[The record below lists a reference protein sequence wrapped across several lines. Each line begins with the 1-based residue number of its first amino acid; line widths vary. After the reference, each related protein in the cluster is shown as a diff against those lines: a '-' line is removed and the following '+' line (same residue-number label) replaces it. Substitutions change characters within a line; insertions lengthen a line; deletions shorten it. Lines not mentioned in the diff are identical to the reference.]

1 MPAVRGCAT
10 LGLAACL
17 AGLAFGALPACSIPE
32 TATALAADEP
42 DVRALYAPHRRGA
55 AFFNPWAEMTTG
67 FTDLLR
73 WKLSV
78 NEFAD
83 AKQRA
88 PSVPAVPN
96 DGSTLLADLEDPSVT
111 WIGHATALVEDE
123 GDVWLT
129 DPMFSASIFGFRKR
143 LHPPGIPLDRIPAP
157 KFVVVSHNHY
167 DHLDAPTIEAL
178 PASTVMIVPLGLA
191 DWMHDEGR
199 EHVVELDWW
208 QSTIVGDWTITCLP
222 SQHWSLRSIDRNET
236 LWASWL
242 VEGHGR
248 RYYFAGDT
256 GYFPGFA
263 EYGRRFGPIDV
274 ALLPIG
280 AYAPRWFM
288 AYQHMDPAQAFT
300 AFEEL
305 GARWM
310 VPIHWGT
317 FDLSDEPMDEPPRE
331 LARAA
336 APRPELAERIKVLAI
351 GETFHLPNG

>member
-1 MPAVRGCAT
+1 MPADVRFAQWT
-10 LGLAACL
+10 LAVCLTAASASL
-17 AGLAFGALPACSIPE
+17 VEGCSIPD
-32 TATALAADEP
+32 APAAMVEEEP
-42 DVRALYAPHRRGA
+42 DARTLYASHRRGA
-55 AFFNPWAEMTTG
+55 TFFNPWAEMTTG

-73 WKLSV
+73 WKLSR
-78 NEFAD
+78 NEFSE
-83 AKQRA
+83 AKRRT
-88 PSVPAVPN
+88 PDVPRVAN

-129 DPMFSASIFGFRKR
+129 DPIFSDSIFGLRER
-143 LHPPGIPLDRIPAP
+143 LHPPGIPLERIPP
-157 KFVVVSHNHY
+157 PRFVVVSHNHY

-178 PASTVMIVPLGLA
+178 PGSTVMVVPLGLG
-191 DWMHDEGR
+191 DWMRDAGR
-199 EHVVELDWW
+199 EQVTELDWW
-208 QSTIVGDWTITCLP
+208 QSTLVGDWTITCLP
-222 SQHWSLRSIDRNET
+222 SQHWSLRTLDRNET

-288 AYQHMDPAQAFT
+288 AYQHMDPAQALT
-300 AFEEL
+300 AFAEL

-331 LARAA
+331 LARVAA
-336 APRPELAERIKVLAI
+336 SRPELGERIKVLAI
-351 GETFHLPNG
+351 GETFHLPSG